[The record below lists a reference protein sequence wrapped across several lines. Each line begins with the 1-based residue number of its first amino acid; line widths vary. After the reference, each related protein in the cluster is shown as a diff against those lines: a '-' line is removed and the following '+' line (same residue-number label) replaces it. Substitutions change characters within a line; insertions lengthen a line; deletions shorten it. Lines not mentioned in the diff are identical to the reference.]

1 MQACLAFFMYI
12 KGVLFLRANELRSL
26 YLKFFKEKGHAVI
39 PSASI
44 IPENDPTVLFTTAGM
59 HPLVPYL
66 LGAKHPEGKRLTNV
80 QKCIRT
86 GDIEEV
92 GNDTHCTFFEMLG
105 NWSLGDY
112 FKEEAIKWSWEFL
125 TSEKWLGI
133 PKEKLY
139 VTVFE
144 GDEDAPKDMESY
156 EHWRGLGVAEDHIF
170 FLPKEHNW
178 WGPAGLTGPCGP
190 DTEMFIDT
198 GKEKCS
204 KDCSPA
210 CSCGKYVEIWNDVF
224 MEYNK
229 TADGKFEPLSQKNV
243 DTGMGLDRTIAV
255 LQGVDSV
262 YDTDL
267 YQGIMDKISELAQF
281 EYRKDQ
287 ETTRSYRIVADHIRT
302 ATFILGDEKAIS
314 PSNVDQGYV
323 LRRLIRRAIRF
334 SLKIG
339 IPEGMLAKVAEA
351 VVDQYKDAY
360 PELSKN
366 KATIIEELR
375 LEEERFQR
383 TIKQGLRE
391 FDKLINR
398 LKGDDKT
405 ISGEKAF
412 RLYDTFGFPI
422 EFTQELAEEKGYQVD
437 IEGFEQSFKKHQ
449 EKSKAGASQKFKGG
463 LADNTEETAK
473 LHTATHLLQAAL
485 RQVLGDEVTQRGSN
499 ITAERLRFDFTFSRK
514 VTREE
519 LDKVESLVNEVI
531 EKDYEV
537 ICQEMSIEE
546 AKKSG
551 ALGFFDSKYGNRVKV
566 YSIGDFSKE
575 LCGGPHVSHT
585 GQLGKFKIKKEESSS
600 AGVRRIR
607 AVLSQ

>member
-1 MQACLAFFMYI
+1 MYI

-125 TSEKWLGI
+125 TSEKGLGI

-267 YQGIMDKISELAQF
+267 YQGIMDKISELAHF

>member
-1 MQACLAFFMYI
+1 M
-12 KGVLFLRANELRSL
+12 RANELRSL

-92 GNDTHCTFFEMLG
+92 GDDTHCTFFEMLG

-144 GDEDAPKDMESY
+144 GDEDAPRDMESY

>member
-1 MQACLAFFMYI
+1 MYI

-133 PKEKLY
+133 PKEKLF

-144 GDEDAPKDMESY
+144 GDEDAPRDMESY

-405 ISGEKAF
+405 ISGQKAF

-607 AVLSQ
+607 AV